1 MGRMQEKGLTAFWEF
16 LLKNVEKSL
25 FSLTVFAN
33 LKCRW
38 VSNTLRKFSQI
49 VIHEK
54 YSEPFLK

>member
-33 LKCRW
+33 LKC
-38 VSNTLRKFSQI
+38 SLGFEYASEI
-49 VIHEK
+49 FADS
-54 YSEPFLK
+54 YS